1 MDCQV
6 DFEHPG
12 ILAGKAFDVG
22 DSRFQ
27 VVAAKAHGGHVLDKP
42 FVCVVAEF
50 CEKGGKGSSTGEEL
64 NILAGEFIVVVQ
76 HAPTSAFQRFRAR
89 NIDQLQCVV
98 VPQLVELD

>member
-1 MDCQV
+1 
-6 DFEHPG
+6 
-12 ILAGKAFDVG
+12 
-22 DSRFQ
+22 
-27 VVAAKAHGGHVLDKP
+27 
-42 FVCVVAEF
+42 
-50 CEKGGKGSSTGEEL
+50 L